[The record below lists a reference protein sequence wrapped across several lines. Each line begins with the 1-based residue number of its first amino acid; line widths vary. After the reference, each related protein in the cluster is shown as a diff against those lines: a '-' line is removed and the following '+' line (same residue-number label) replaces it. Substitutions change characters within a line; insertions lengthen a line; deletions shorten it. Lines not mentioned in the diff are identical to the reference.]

1 MKKQT
6 VLRTAFIAMFS
17 AIICIGCFI
26 KIPFGLI
33 PLVFQNILCILC
45 AVLLGGI
52 NGVFP
57 TLIFLLAGSIGLP
70 VFSGGSGGFSVWL
83 SPTGGFLLGYL
94 LGALVSSLL
103 AGKPKLEEKIFS
115 WKNLLRLSLSVLIG
129 MIVIYIP
136 GVLWFLHWVKNA
148 GQLPEGT
155 SVLSYA
161 FASCVFPFILGDL
174 IKVFVAVPVA
184 VKLRPL
190 VAMYL
195 YEQNDE

>member
-6 VLRTAFIAMFS
+6 ILQTAFTAMFS

-52 NGVFP
+52 NGIFP
-57 TLIFLLAGSIGLP
+57 TVIFLLAGLIGLP
-70 VFSGGSGGFSVWL
+70 VYSGGSGGFSVWL

-103 AGKPKLEEKIFS
+103 AGKPKLEEKNFS
-115 WKNLLRLSLSVLIG
+115 WKVLIKLIISVLVG

-136 GVLWFLHWVKNA
+136 GVLWFIHWVNKA
-148 GQLPEGT
+148 GALPEGKT
-155 SVLSYA
+155 VLSYA

-174 IKVFVAVPVA
+174 IKVFIAVPVA
-184 VKLRPL
+184 LKLRPL